1 MLTAYFHELVA
12 FVALHH
18 NWAGAVIFLAALLE
32 GIVVIGSFVP
42 GATLIVALAA
52 LIAYGGEPWWP
63 LILWAAA
70 GAFLGDVSAYWLGLA
85 HGGRIRRMWPF
96 ATRPQ
101 LIAGGEAFFRRHG
114 GWSVLIGRF
123 VPPARAVVPVVAGL
137 MGMAPVRFVTA
148 SALTALTWGTSHV
161 LTGLITSYALAGLG
175 TVSHRLV
182 VVVAIFA
189 IGLVIIIALVRLAI
203 GFGLKIMPAAT
214 RAMLTWARAS
224 KGPFAHLIVRILAP
238 EHHEFRLFALIST
251 VLIAAFAGFARLVNA
266 VASEKA
272 VLGFDHALSHSV
284 QRLRTG
290 WTDDVMV
297 VPTLLGDWQV
307 TTAVALAALA
317 VLALHRRWRLAGGMA
332 AALVATLV
340 FMRAMKLLVHASRP
354 ADLYSGIDALSF
366 PSGHATMTAT
376 LYGIIGLIAFRGLG
390 GMASRIVM
398 SACAGFIAAVALSRI
413 YLAAHWPSD
422 VAAGVLFGIG
432 ITAGFALIF
441 RREEITERVASSVLA
456 AVATA
461 LVVVGAW
468 HVDRAIDSALVFYA
482 PQPAPPLEL
491 TLAWRDG
498 GWRRL
503 PAYRVDVAGEREEP
517 LVLQWRGPLD
527 ALAAELS
534 HLGWSKPPAWSLI
547 TINRFAFPHEDAS
560 SLPVVPRLDE
570 GAPAAVTM
578 IKPARL
584 GDLNGRYV
592 LRAWPRRIR
601 MPDGRIET
609 ILSAA
614 VAFERID
621 HPFGQLSLPVEVAK
635 PACDAGPLIAGLK
648 GERVVGKLLSAADG
662 GCSARLTLAGTP

>member
-1 MLTAYFHELVA
+1 MLTAYFHDLVA
-12 FVALHH
+12 FVALHQ
-18 NWAGAVIFLAALLE
+18 NWAGVVTFLAALIE

-42 GATLIVALAA
+42 GATLIVALSA

-137 MGMAPVRFVTA
+137 MGMTPARFLTA
-148 SALTALTWGTSHV
+148 SAFTALTWGTSHV

-175 TVSHRLV
+175 TVSRRLV

-203 GFGLKIMPAAT
+203 GIGLKTMPAVT
-214 RAMLTWARAS
+214 RAMLAWGRNS
-224 KGPFAHLIVRILAP
+224 KGPLAHLIVRILAP
-238 EHHEFRLFALIST
+238 EHHEFRFFALIST
-251 VLIAAFAGFARLVNA
+251 VLIAAFAAFARLVNA
-266 VASEKA
+266 VASEKV
-272 VLGFDHALSHSV
+272 VLGFDHAVSQSL

-307 TTAVALAALA
+307 TTAVALAGLA

-332 AALVATLV
+332 AALLATLV

-354 ADLYSGIDALSF
+354 ADLYSGIDAFSF

-390 GMASRIVM
+390 GIASRIVM
-398 SACAGFIAAVALSRI
+398 GVCAGFIAAVALSRV

-432 ITAGFALIF
+432 MTAGFALIF
-441 RREEITERVASSVLA
+441 RREEITERVASGVLA
-456 AVATA
+456 AAATA

-468 HVDRAIDSALVFYA
+468 HIDRGFDTALAFYA
-482 PQPAPPLEL
+482 PQPVPPLKL
-491 TLAWRDG
+491 ALAWRDG

-503 PAYRVDVAGEREEP
+503 PHYRVDMAGDREEP
-517 LVLQWRGPLD
+517 LVLQWRGSPG
-527 ALAAELS
+527 ALADELS
-534 HLGWSKPPAWSLI
+534 RLGWSRPTPWSI
-547 TINRFAFPHEDAS
+547 ISINRFAFPHEDAS

-570 GAPAAVTM
+570 GGRATLAM
-578 IKPARL
+578 IKPAHL
-584 GDLNGRYV
+584 GGMSGRYV
-592 LRAWPRRIR
+592 LRAWPLHVKE
-601 MPDGRIET
+601 PDGRIDT
-609 ILSAA
+609 ILAA
-614 VAFERID
+614 TVAFERIE
-621 HPFGQLSLPVEVAK
+621 HPFGQLSLPVEVAR
-635 PACDAGPLIAGLK
+635 PACDAGPLIDGLK
-648 GERVVGKLLSAADG
+648 GETVVGKMLSAADG
-662 GCSARLTLAGTP
+662 GCGARLTLAGTP